1 MREFLGGIEGASSH
15 ASDWLDPI
23 IAALASEGAHNVHDL
38 AGAKFEDFDFSASSM
53 NGAAKRLVR
62 QAIALAT
69 AGQAAP
75 PEPSGRGGEPSNGNA
90 AAASAASAA
99 TAAIAEFLQ
108 KKEEAGHRS
117 RRLRRAS
124 AAVSGD
130 GPCGLVASLAEDG
143 AGGFAPGPEAQVPAC
158 PCARQSASAVRR
170 ARAAPSRPTGCWL
183 KPTNWQ
189 RNLAVLRIR
198 LFTLT

>member
-108 KKEEAGHRS
+108 KKKRRGIEADVCAAH
-117 RRLRRAS
+117 LRPCQATAHVDLLPALQKMGLAGLPQDQRPRCQHVHARAS
-124 AAVSGD
+124 QPR
-130 GPCGLVASLAEDG
+130 PCG
-143 AGGFAPGPEAQVPAC
+143 
-158 PCARQSASAVRR
+158 
-170 ARAAPSRPTGCWL
+170 ARAQLRADRPVAG
-183 KPTNWQ
+183 
-189 RNLAVLRIR
+189 
-198 LFTLT
+198 

>member
-69 AGQAAP
+69 AGQAP
-75 PEPSGRGGEPSNGNA
+75 PPPSADPQA
-90 AAASAASAA
+90 L
-99 TAAIAEFLQ
+99 TALARCEKNLGFH
-108 KKEEAGHRS
+108 G
-117 RRLRRAS
+117 
-124 AAVSGD
+124 
-130 GPCGLVASLAEDG
+130 SLFG
-143 AGGFAPGPEAQVPAC
+143 
-158 PCARQSASAVRR
+158 
-170 ARAAPSRPTGCWL
+170 
-183 KPTNWQ
+183 
-189 RNLAVLRIR
+189 IR
-198 LFTLT
+198 LT